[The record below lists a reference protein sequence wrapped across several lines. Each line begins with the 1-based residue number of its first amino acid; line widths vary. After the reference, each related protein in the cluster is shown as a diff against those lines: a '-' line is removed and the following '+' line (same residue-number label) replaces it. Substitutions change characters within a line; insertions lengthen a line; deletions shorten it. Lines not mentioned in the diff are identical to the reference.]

1 MDVPYDLTSYV
12 RVLKMATTP
21 TTEEFTQ
28 VAKIAAGRPRASRLG
43 ACTTSDGESS
53 DGRRESLETVATVT

>member
-21 TTEEFTQ
+21 TKEEFVQ
-28 VAKIAAGRPRASRLG
+28 VSKIAGAGILLVG
-43 ACTTSDGESS
+43 FIGFLIGVGMGILTG
-53 DGRRESLETVATVT
+53 GF

>member
-21 TTEEFTQ
+21 TTEEFLQ
-28 VAKIAAGRPRASRLG
+28 VSKIAGAGILLVGFLG
-43 ACTTSDGESS
+43 FIIGSVMLLLTGGAAPG
-53 DGRRESLETVATVT
+53 GGF

>member
-21 TTEEFTQ
+21 TTNEFLQ
-28 VAKIAAGRPRASRLG
+28 VSKIAGAGILLVGFIGFVIG
-43 ACTTSDGESS
+43 AIMLVLTG
-53 DGRRESLETVATVT
+53 GAGGGL

>member
-21 TTEEFTQ
+21 TTEEFLQ
-28 VAKIAAGRPRASRLG
+28 VSKIAGAGILLIGLVGFLIG
-43 ACTTSDGESS
+43 AIMLLLTG
-53 DGRRESLETVATVT
+53 GGV

>member
-21 TTEEFTQ
+21 TREEFLQ
-28 VAKIAAGRPRASRLG
+28 VSKIAGLG
-43 ACTTSDGESS
+43 IILVGIIGFIIGGIMIFLTG
-53 DGRRESLETVATVT
+53 GL

>member
-21 TTEEFTQ
+21 TTEEFLQ
-28 VAKIAAGRPRASRLG
+28 VSKIAGAGILLIGLVGFLIG
-43 ACTTSDGESS
+43 AIMLLLTG
-53 DGRRESLETVATVT
+53 GGI

>member
-21 TTEEFTQ
+21 TAEEFKQ
-28 VAKIAAGRPRASRLG
+28 VAKIAGAGIVFVGIIGFIIGGIMLVLTG
-43 ACTTSDGESS
+43 GM
-53 DGRRESLETVATVT
+53 

>member
-21 TTEEFTQ
+21 TKQEFLQ
-28 VAKIAAGRPRASRLG
+28 VSKIAGAGILFVG
-43 ACTTSDGESS
+43 FIGFLIGVIMLLLTGTG
-53 DGRRESLETVATVT
+53 GV

>member
-21 TTEEFTQ
+21 TSQEFFQ
-28 VAKIAAGRPRASRLG
+28 VSKIAGAGILLVGLLG
-43 ACTTSDGESS
+43 FIIG
-53 DGRRESLETVATVT
+53 GIMLLLPGGGL

>member
-21 TTEEFTQ
+21 TREEFVQ
-28 VAKIAAGRPRASRLG
+28 VSKIAGAGILLIG
-43 ACTTSDGESS
+43 LMGFLIGGIMLVLTG
-53 DGRRESLETVATVT
+53 GL

>member
-21 TTEEFTQ
+21 TREEFFQ
-28 VAKIAAGRPRASRLG
+28 VAKIAGLG
-43 ACTTSDGESS
+43 ILFVGFIGFLIGTIMMLLTG
-53 DGRRESLETVATVT
+53 GF

>member
-21 TTEEFTQ
+21 TTEEFLQ
-28 VAKIAAGRPRASRLG
+28 VSKIAGAGVLLIG
-43 ACTTSDGESS
+43 LVGFLIGTIMVFLTSG
-53 DGRRESLETVATVT
+53 GGI

>member
-21 TTEEFTQ
+21 TTEEFVQ
-28 VAKIAAGRPRASRLG
+28 VSKIAGLG
-43 ACTTSDGESS
+43 ILFVGFIGFLIGVSMGLLTG
-53 DGRRESLETVATVT
+53 GI

>member
-21 TTEEFTQ
+21 TTEEFLQ
-28 VAKIAAGRPRASRLG
+28 VSKIAGAGILLIGLMGFLIG
-43 ACTTSDGESS
+43 AIMLLLTGQV
-53 DGRRESLETVATVT
+53 GVF

>member
-21 TTEEFTQ
+21 TTEEFLQ
-28 VAKIAAGRPRASRLG
+28 VSKIAGAGIFLVGLVGFIIG
-43 ACTTSDGESS
+43 AIMLFISG
-53 DGRRESLETVATVT
+53 GGGI

>member
-21 TTEEFTQ
+21 TTEEFLQ
-28 VAKIAAGRPRASRLG
+28 VSKIAGAGVLLIG
-43 ACTTSDGESS
+43 LVGFLIGTIMVFLTSG
-53 DGRRESLETVATVT
+53 GGL

>member
-21 TTEEFTQ
+21 TREEFIQ
-28 VAKIAAGRPRASRLG
+28 VSKIAGAGILLVG
-43 ACTTSDGESS
+43 FIGFIIGVIMLFLTG
-53 DGRRESLETVATVT
+53 GGI

>member
-21 TTEEFTQ
+21 TQEEFLQ
-28 VAKIAAGRPRASRLG
+28 IAKIAGAGILLVG
-43 ACTTSDGESS
+43 FIGFII
-53 DGRRESLETVATVT
+53 GVTMGLFTGGF

>member
-21 TTEEFTQ
+21 TREEFLQ
-28 VAKIAAGRPRASRLG
+28 VSKIAGAGILLVGFLG
-43 ACTTSDGESS
+43 FLIGVIMLLLTG
-53 DGRRESLETVATVT
+53 GGI

>member
-21 TTEEFTQ
+21 TTEEFLQ
-28 VAKIAAGRPRASRLG
+28 VSKIAGAGILLIG
-43 ACTTSDGESS
+43 LIGFVITGIMLLLTG
-53 DGRRESLETVATVT
+53 GGGI

>member
-21 TTEEFTQ
+21 TTEEFLQ
-28 VAKIAAGRPRASRLG
+28 VAKIAGAGILFVGLMGFLIG
-43 ACTTSDGESS
+43 AIMLVLTG
-53 DGRRESLETVATVT
+53 GL

>member
-21 TTEEFTQ
+21 TSEEFLQ
-28 VAKIAAGRPRASRLG
+28 VSKIAGLG
-43 ACTTSDGESS
+43 IILVGII
-53 DGRRESLETVATVT
+53 GFIIGGVMLFLPGGGV